1 MEKKMIPKK
10 IHYCWFG
17 RNPLPQKAEKCIASW
32 KKYCPDYEITE
43 WNEDNF
49 DFDKSPYLRWCYEH
63 KKWAFL
69 SDLARLI
76 IVYEN
81 GGIYFDTDVELIRCP
96 DELLGYD
103 AFFGFENNEYV
114 ATGLGF
120 GAAAGHQTVLAMI
133 EQYSDFKEDENGE
146 MKMIGCPTLN
156 TKALLCYGLEL
167 NGQKQEVGGAVILP
181 ADYLNPFEDA
191 TGRLNKTSNT
201 ISIHWY
207 SKSALSKKKI
217 IRSRLT
223 RPFHRLFGVD
233 CFRRRKKGE

>member
-1 MEKKMIPKK
+1 MIPKK

-17 RNPLPQKAEKCIASW
+17 KNPLPQKAEKCIASW
-32 KKYCPDYEITE
+32 KKYCPDYEIIE

-63 KKWAFL
+63 KRWAFL

-81 GGIYFDTDVELIRCP
+81 GGIYYDTDVELIRCP
-96 DELLGYD
+96 DELLEHD

-120 GAAAGHQTVLAMI
+120 GAAAGHQTVLSMI
-133 EQYSDFKEDENGE
+133 EQYLDFKEDENGDI
-146 MKMIGCPTLN
+146 KMIGCPTLN
-156 TKALLCYGLEL
+156 TKALLCYGLKL

-181 ADYLNPFEDA
+181 ADYLNPYEDA
-191 TGRLNKTSNT
+191 TGRLNRTSNT

-207 SKSALSKKKI
+207 SKSALSRKQI

-223 RPFHRLFGVD
+223 RPFHRIFGTD
-233 CFRRRKKGE
+233 CFRRTKKGE